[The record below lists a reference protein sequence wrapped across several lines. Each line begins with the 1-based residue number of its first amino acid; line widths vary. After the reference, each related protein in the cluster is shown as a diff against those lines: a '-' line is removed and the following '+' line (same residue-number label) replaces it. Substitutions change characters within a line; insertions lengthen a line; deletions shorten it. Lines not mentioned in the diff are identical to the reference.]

1 MCWIGTTSNN
11 IQTANQNISVYK
23 VVMRIDADNC
33 HSLYMDNTYVRTQDV
48 TSFEIS
54 ELDPSTISASNCSV
68 TIYMDEVDINVY
80 DRIVNHPRLKSR
92 ACNTATLNSASG
104 LHTMGLLT

>member
-23 VVMRIDADNC
+23 VVRRIDADNC
-33 HSLYMDNTYVRTQDV
+33 QALYMNNTYVRTQDV

-54 ELDPSTISASNCSV
+54 ELDPNTVSASNCSV
-68 TIYMDEVDINVY
+68 TI
-80 DRIVNHPRLKSR
+80 
-92 ACNTATLNSASG
+92 
-104 LHTMGLLT
+104 